1 MNRKCNGYYIVLR
14 KLLIFLHPI
23 MTKGK
28 ILLLGT
34 NMSDRWSNLIRCKAA
49 IEEQVGKIKRC
60 SAVYETAA
68 WGKTDQAPF
77 LNQVVVVD
85 TLLAPVNLLKTILN
99 IEHQLGRI
107 RKEKW
112 GARII
117 DIDILYYD
125 SDIISLPGLTIPHPE
140 IRNRRFT
147 LIPLEEIVPGF
158 IDPMYGLTVQE
169 LLKRCE
175 DHSQVSKCGHMAKNI
190 GPR

>member
-1 MNRKCNGYYIVLR
+1 
-14 KLLIFLHPI
+14 

-34 NMSDRWSNLIRCKAA
+34 NLSDRWNNLTRCRAA
-49 IEEQVGKIKRC
+49 IEEQVGNIKRY

-77 LNQVVVVD
+77 LNQVVIVD
-85 TLLAPVNLLKTILN
+85 THLSPVNLLKVIHN

-125 SDIISLPGLTIPHPE
+125 SDIISLPELTIPHPE
-140 IRNRRFT
+140 IKNRRFT
-147 LIPLEEIVPGF
+147 LTPLEEIAPEF
-158 IDPMYGLTVQE
+158 IDPSTRFTVQE
-169 LLKRCE
+169 MLERCK
-175 DHSQVSKCGHMAKNI
+175 DHSHVSKCQPTTSTNLD
-190 GPR
+190 P